1 MSLRLQFITAVDNV
15 YSVEG
20 TLPVGVY
27 VTDTTVFFTAVG
39 NVYSVEGTLPGG
51 VYITDTTVYYC
62 CR

>member
-1 MSLRLQFITAVDNV
+1 MSLTLQFITAVGKL

-27 VTDTTVFFTAVG
+27 VTDTTV
-39 NVYSVEGTLPGG
+39 
-51 VYITDTTVYYC
+51 YYC

>member
-27 VTDTTVFFTAVG
+27 ITDTTVFFTAVG
-39 NVYSVEGTLPGG
+39 NVINCSVSD
-51 VYITDTTVYYC
+51 IHSSW
-62 CR
+62 